1 MIDVGNLQPA
11 DLLSKEE
18 IEALLPVLDEIISW
32 AKQIQE
38 YALSQALKGVNY
50 KGYKVVEGRAY
61 RRFTDE
67 QMVVDTLL
75 GEGYEEA
82 MLYERKLLSLSN
94 IEKLIGKKEFNNLL
108 SKYVEV
114 PQGKPTLVPETD
126 KRPAFKPEY
135 DAAEDFSEPID
146 E

>member
-1 MIDVGNLQPA
+1 MIDVGNLQSA

-38 YALSQALKGVNY
+38 YALKQALKGVNF

-75 GEGYEEA
+75 GEDYEEA

-94 IEKLIGKKEFNNLL
+94 IEKLVGKATFKKLL
-108 SKYVEV
+108 SDYVVV

-126 KRPAFKPEY
+126 KRPAFKPE
-135 DAAEDFSEPID
+135 DEAAEDFSEPI